1 MALLKDQT
9 ENYIGVWDEE
19 MTKESDRLKEILC
32 MKIKKEFSRDFDYN
46 FCRCKTTYS
55 EKLKINTD
63 FLKPKYT
70 V

>member
-32 MKIKKEFSRDFDYN
+32 MKIKKEFSCDFNYN
-46 FCRCKTTYS
+46 ICRCKPHT

>member
-32 MKIKKEFSRDFDYN
+32 MKIKKEFCCAFNYN
-46 FCRCKTTYS
+46 ICRCNHILRETG
-55 EKLKINTD
+55 KLTQ
-63 FLKPKYT
+63 T
-70 V
+70 S

>member
-46 FCRCKTTYS
+46 ICRCKPHTQR
-55 EKLKINTD
+55 N
-63 FLKPKYT
+63 
-70 V
+70 

>member
-32 MKIKKEFSRDFDYN
+32 MKIKKEFSRDLNLTFVDVN
-46 FCRCKTTYS
+46 HILRET
-55 EKLKINTD
+55 EN
-63 FLKPKYT
+63 
-70 V
+70 